1 MHRSAQYP
9 IPRAKSR
16 LLDLPQ
22 SHSFLEHHEA
32 RSRDRCRCSRHRLF
46 FLSVPPLN
54 EPPAERKASTS
65 DGGRP
70 KQKPN
75 RRPSKRRQESCSAL
89 CRKIHIATDERLYP
103 YSRRHHD
110 QVDVKPLLAVET
122 SVLGDRERRGSR
134 RNGGGSRPE
143 SLLVVWLV
151 LRATTQQDRE
161 KDG

>member
-1 MHRSAQYP
+1 
-9 IPRAKSR
+9 
-16 LLDLPQ
+16 
-22 SHSFLEHHEA
+22 
-32 RSRDRCRCSRHRLF
+32 CSRHRLF

-134 RNGGGSRPE
+134 SNGGERRLNC
-143 SLLVVWLV
+143 LLFLG
-151 LRATTQQDRE
+151 LRCRHRTPTEQ
-161 KDG
+161 